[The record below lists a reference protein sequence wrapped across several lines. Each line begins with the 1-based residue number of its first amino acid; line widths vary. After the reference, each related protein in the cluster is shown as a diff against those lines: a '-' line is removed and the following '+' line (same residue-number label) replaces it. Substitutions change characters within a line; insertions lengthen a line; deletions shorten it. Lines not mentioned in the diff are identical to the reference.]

1 MTREV
6 YIETSGHET
15 DDKNERLVKS
25 ERIFFMQFYLKN
37 VTFVSILDMND

>member
-6 YIETSGHET
+6 YIETLGHET

-25 ERIFFMQFYLKN
+25 ERIFFM
-37 VTFVSILDMND
+37 